1 MCGFVGLYLN
11 NNYNI
16 EVRKLV
22 SILHDM
28 TNTLSHRGPDHKDIY
43 VNEKEKLAFGFQRLS
58 IIDLKSSANQP
69 MISKNKD
76 WVIIFNGEIYNYKNL
91 KEKLKRKKNY
101 WRSNSDSEVALECIS
116 KYGFYNAIKKLNGMF
131 AIAAYCI
138 SKKTLWLARDRF
150 GEKPLYY
157 NYDTTYGFTFASEL
171 RAFSYFPNFKKQ
183 ICQNALAQYLR
194 YGYVPEPLSIFKKTY
209 KLEPGY
215 IIKFDK
221 KNQILKKDYWN
232 SIKSFVKA
240 KNNKFK
246 GTFEDAK
253 EKVKRH
259 IDYSTRN
266 RLVSDVPL
274 GIFLS
279 GGIDS
284 SNLVLSLYRQNINAN
299 TFSIGFHNNK
309 NNEIDFA
316 NKVAKTLKTKHSYK
330 YVNNKDCIDNIQSV
344 VNAYDEPFSD
354 PSQIPTYMLCKFV
367 KKEITVAISGEGAD
381 ELFGGYPRY
390 KNIAS
395 FWNKVKKQ
403 PKVFSELMEA
413 FSESFSSSKY
423 SYMRSIGKKF
433 RKYSHTNL
441 DSLYNDEMS
450 RWRPDEKIMIE
461 RSFKGSYF
469 EKKLTNLNNMVS
481 DPRYLMMRDIITYLP
496 SNLLVKTDRASM
508 HNSLEIRSPYLDNDL
523 VNLVWSL
530 PDNFIIYKNEKII
543 LREILKEKLGS
554 NFVNRKKQGF
564 EPPLY
569 DWLKGTLNQWA
580 KDLLLSNNNFFDPS
594 DIKKLILRFEKG
606 EKKLTYKIWT
616 IIMFMAWQN
625 KFLKQ

>member
-11 NNYNI
+11 NNYNV

-22 SILHDM
+22 SILNNM
-28 TNTLSHRGPDHKDIY
+28 TNTLSHRGPDHKDFYI
-43 VNEKEKLAFGFQRLS
+43 NEKEKLAFGFQRLS

-76 WVIIFNGEIYNYKNL
+76 WVIIFNGEIYNYKTL
-91 KEKLKRKKNY
+91 KDRLKRKKNY
-101 WRSNSDSEVALECIS
+101 WKSNSDSEVALECIS
-116 KYGFYNAIKKLNGMF
+116 QYGFYNAIKKLNGMF

-183 ICQNALAQYLR
+183 ICQNALSQYLR

-215 IIKFDK
+215 VIKFDK
-221 KNQILKKDYWN
+221 KNQLLKKDYWD
-232 SIKSFVKA
+232 SIKSFVSA
-240 KNNKFK
+240 KKNKFK

-259 IDYSTRN
+259 IDYSIKN

-284 SNLVLSLYRQNINAN
+284 SNLVLSLYRQNITAN
-299 TFSIGFHNNK
+299 TFSIGFHNNN

-330 YVNNKDCIDNIQSV
+330 YVNKRDCIENIQSV

-367 KKEITVAISGEGAD
+367 KKKITVAISGEGAD
-381 ELFGGYPRY
+381 ELFGGYPA
-390 KNIAS
+390 N
-395 FWNKVKKQ
+395 
-403 PKVFSELMEA
+403 
-413 FSESFSSSKY
+413 SK
-423 SYMRSIGKKF
+423 
-433 RKYSHTNL
+433 L
-441 DSLYNDEMS
+441 SL
-450 RWRPDEKIMIE
+450 
-461 RSFKGSYF
+461 
-469 EKKLTNLNNMVS
+469 LN
-481 DPRYLMMRDIITYLP
+481 RYLNKDFLSLNYYALMLYQFLP
-496 SNLLVKTDRASM
+496 INYWVDK
-508 HNSLEIRSPYLDNDL
+508 
-523 VNLVWSL
+523 
-530 PDNFIIYKNEKII
+530 
-543 LREILKEKLGS
+543 
-554 NFVNRKKQGF
+554 
-564 EPPLY
+564 
-569 DWLKGTLNQWA
+569 
-580 KDLLLSNNNFFDPS
+580 
-594 DIKKLILRFEKG
+594 
-606 EKKLTYKIWT
+606 
-616 IIMFMAWQN
+616 
-625 KFLKQ
+625 